1 MEAEMDKIVLSF
13 LIIFVLSGC
22 SAEVKGP
29 SVKVGTYPVSVDYD
43 DGNFC
48 PPGQAK
54 KGRC

>member
-1 MEAEMDKIVLSF
+1 MEGTMYKSILSVLIV
-13 LIIFVLSGC
+13 FVLSGC
-22 SAEVKGP
+22 AAEVKGP

>member
-1 MEAEMDKIVLSF
+1 MCNIILSF
-13 LIIFVLSGC
+13 LIISVLSGC
-22 SAEVKGP
+22 AAEVKGP